1 MSRIG
6 KEPVAI
12 PAGVTVEV
20 KEKEFVVK
28 GPLGTLVQDYDPA
41 ITITVDGGVATLT
54 RSSNLGPI
62 RAKHGLYR
70 ALLFNMVTGVTK
82 GFEKVLVVNG
92 VGWKVAMQGKKLV
105 MNVGYSHPV
114 EMDAP
119 EGITLACPSQT
130 EISVKG
136 IDKVAV
142 GQMAANIRAI
152 RLPEPYHGY
161 GIRYKD
167 EVIVRKEGKTAGK

>member
-6 KEPVAI
+6 KEPVTI
-12 PAGVTVEV
+12 PAGVTVDV
-20 KEKEFVVK
+20 KEREFIVK

-41 ITITVDGGVATLT
+41 ITIKVEGGVATLT
-54 RSSNLGPI
+54 RANDLGPV

-70 ALLFNMVTGVTK
+70 ALLFNMVNGVTK

-105 MNVGYSHPV
+105 TNVGYSHPV

-119 EGITLACPSQT
+119 EGITYETPDANT
-130 EISVKG
+130 IIIKG
-136 IDKVAV
+136 IDKQLV
-142 GQMAANIRAI
+142 GQMAAVIRSKRA
-152 RLPEPYHGY
+152 PEPYKGK
-161 GIRYKD
+161 GIKYEGEKIR
-167 EVIVRKEGKTAGK
+167 RKAGKTGK